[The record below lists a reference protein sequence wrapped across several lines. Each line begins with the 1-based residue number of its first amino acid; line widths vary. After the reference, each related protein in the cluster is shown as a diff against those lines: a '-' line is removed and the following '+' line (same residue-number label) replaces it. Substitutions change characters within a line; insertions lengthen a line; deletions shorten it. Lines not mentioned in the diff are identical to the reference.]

1 MNEKE
6 LEAGALLRA
15 IASDF
20 AGLAS
25 VVAEAIV
32 ADVPSDDSRI
42 KALARAKTAADAGA
56 TLTLRALAQHRVT
69 QPRII
74 PAS

>member
-1 MNEKE
+1 MNQKE
-6 LEAGALLRA
+6 LEAGALLRD

-25 VVAEAIV
+25 
-32 ADVPSDDSRI
+32 DVPSDDSRI